1 MQEQKILIIGTIASG
16 KTTFF
21 NKLVRKYSIKP
32 FYFPGTDSE
41 LRQGRLK
48 IGKINYLFFDTPGI
62 KNLIPTTENELIT
75 IRQILEIK
83 PDKIIFVTNEEH
95 MEQNIH
101 LLIQLAE
108 LGIPFIINFYRKND
122 FVPITTE
129 YNYNKIRSIFHTEVV
144 HTTPILKKGM
154 NTFKKKLGRIYNTR
168 WVGSY
173 SKEIDDTI
181 SEIEDILR
189 GKINLGNNIS
199 LRFIAVMLILKNQV
213 IIEWLRKT
221 IGREQW
227 LLLKNYLTRKTKKE
241 HAYKIAKHWET
252 LTTTILAEVT
262 IKDRKERKPI
272 YLKILNRY
280 SLLPLWDIG
289 ILAIILYL
297 WYKAMVVI
305 GSRFLVNILYN
316 GLFGKYLQPL
326 FFSAFNFLFG
336 QNIISDFFVGPYG
349 IINIGLTY
357 ALSVILPT
365 VFVFFFIFSLL
376 DEIGYIPR
384 ISLSLNR
391 LLRFFGIN
399 GYAFPPLATGCSCKI
414 VAALK
419 TRKLETKKDRILTIL
434 ILTFAI
440 PCISQLSII
449 ANLLSIIP
457 SQYTLIYFLL
467 IFFQLIVLVKIYS
480 FFHRGSEP
488 RLFAVNISPLKVPE
502 FKHVLGK
509 ATAYARWFLR
519 ETLPLLL
526 YGSLFLYVIQ
536 KTGLLNQLYLLFYP
550 ATDKFLNLPSQFTD
564 AVIIG
569 LFRKDAGAVYL
580 YDLAN
585 NGFLN
590 SIQVLVSTVF
600 MTLSFSCF
608 SYFLVLIKEFGWR
621 FSCLLLGFSTFYAF
635 AISALLNFVLR
646 F

>member
-1 MQEQKILIIGTIASG
+1 MSEQKILIIGTVSSG

-21 NKLVRKYSIKP
+21 NKLVRKYSIKK
-32 FYFPGTDSE
+32 FYFPGTTSQ
-41 LRQGRLK
+41 LQQGELK
-48 IGKINYLFFDTPGI
+48 IGKNHYLFFDTPGI

-83 PDKIIFVTNEEH
+83 PDKIVFVTNEEH

-122 FVPITTE
+122 FVPVVTE
-129 YNYNKIRSIFHTEVV
+129 YDYDKIRSIFHTDIV
-144 HTTPILKKGM
+144 HTTPILKKGLL
-154 NTFKKKLGRIYNTR
+154 TFKKKLLRIYNTR

-173 SKEIDDTI
+173 SKEIDAAI

-227 LLLKNYLTRKTKKE
+227 LLLKNYLARKTKKE

-252 LTTTILAEVT
+252 LTATILQEVT
-262 IKDRKERKPI
+262 ITANKEKKPI

-289 ILAIILYL
+289 ILIGILYL
-297 WYKAMVVI
+297 WYKIMTVV
-305 GSRFLVNILYN
+305 GSKFLVNILYN

-326 FFSAFNFLFG
+326 FFSIFSFLFG
-336 QNIISDFFVGPYG
+336 QNIISDFFVGTYG

-365 VFVFFFIFSLL
+365 VFIFFFVFSLL

-391 LLRFFGIN
+391 FLRFFGIN

-419 TRKLETKKDRILTIL
+419 TKTLETTKDRLLTIL
-434 ILTFAI
+434 ILTFAV

-449 ANLLSIIP
+449 SNLLSIIP
-457 SQYTLIYFLL
+457 NQYTLIYFLL
-467 IFFQLIVLVKIYS
+467 ILIQLVIMVKIYS
-480 FFHRGSEP
+480 FFHQKNESRS
-488 RLFAVNISPLKVPE
+488 FAVTISPLKVPE
-502 FKHVLGK
+502 FKHVLSK
-509 ATAYARWFLR
+509 TNAYARWFLR
-519 ETLPLLL
+519 ETLPLLI
-526 YGSLFLYVIQ
+526 YGSVLLYLIQ
-536 KTGLLNQLYLLFYP
+536 KTGLLEQLYTLFYP
-550 ATDKFLNLPSQFTD
+550 ATDKFLNLPPQFTD

-600 MTLSFSCF
+600 LTLSFSCF
-608 SYFLVLIKEFGWR
+608 SYFLVLVKEYGWR
-621 FSCLLLGFSTFYAF
+621 FSTALFVFSTVYAF
-635 AISALLNFVLR
+635 VISALLNFILR